1 MAEGVGARVELSELP
16 LKYPG
21 LAPWEIWL
29 SEAQERMVVA
39 VADTAP
45 LFEACE
51 RYGVECID
59 IGEFTGDERLIVTYE
74 GTTVVDIDTNFL
86 HDGRPQ
92 RQLNAVMP
100 KPDRTPMSAESFN
113 SVFGTLDVAAT
124 TLRLLAHPNIASK
137 ESIIRRYDHE
147 IGGATLVRPIIGA
160 QNDGHADGVVLA
172 DPLSSSGI
180 AVGIGVNP
188 WMGIIDAERM
198 ALAVVDEAMRNVVAV
213 GADPRTVALLDNFSW
228 GDPQR
233 PTTLGELVAAVDGCC
248 QAARAFGAPFVS
260 GKDSLNNEYF
270 GSDDQRHAVPP
281 TLVITAMAHV
291 PNADAVVTPDFKQS
305 GNVLILLGRTLCEF
319 GGSHLAMLNEV
330 AGGVVPSF
338 DTKAPQRYQ
347 KLHEAIQNGDVE
359 SCHDVSEGGIAVA
372 IAEMAMAG
380 RLGAEITV
388 AQSLTPAWWYFSES
402 CGRLILEVKHE
413 SVAVIRDR
421 FGDDAQIIGRVVDE
435 QVLSVGNGQTLT
447 IEEMLTSWQGAS

>member
-1 MAEGVGARVELSELP
+1 
-16 LKYPG
+16 
-21 LAPWEIWL
+21 
-29 SEAQERMVVA
+29 
-39 VADTAP
+39 
-45 LFEACE
+45 
-51 RYGVECID
+51 
-59 IGEFTGDERLIVTYE
+59 
-74 GTTVVDIDTNFL
+74 
-86 HDGRPQ
+86 
-92 RQLNAVMP
+92 
-100 KPDRTPMSAESFN
+100 
-113 SVFGTLDVAAT
+113 
-124 TLRLLAHPNIASK
+124 
-137 ESIIRRYDHE
+137 
-147 IGGATLVRPIIGA
+147 
-160 QNDGHADGVVLA
+160 
-172 DPLSSSGI
+172 
-180 AVGIGVNP
+180 
-188 WMGIIDAERM
+188 
-198 ALAVVDEAMRNVVAV
+198 
-213 GADPRTVALLDNFSW
+213 
-228 GDPQR
+228 
-233 PTTLGELVAAVDGCC
+233 
-248 QAARAFGAPFVS
+248 
-260 GKDSLNNEYF
+260 
-270 GSDDQRHAVPP
+270 
-281 TLVITAMAHV
+281 MAHV
-291 PNADAVVTPDFKQS
+291 PGVDAVVTPDLKQS

-319 GGSHLAMLNEV
+319 GGSHLAMLNDV

>member
-1 MAEGVGARVELSELP
+1 
-16 LKYPG
+16 
-21 LAPWEIWL
+21 
-29 SEAQERMVVA
+29 
-39 VADTAP
+39 
-45 LFEACE
+45 
-51 RYGVECID
+51 
-59 IGEFTGDERLIVTYE
+59 
-74 GTTVVDIDTNFL
+74 
-86 HDGRPQ
+86 
-92 RQLNAVMP
+92 
-100 KPDRTPMSAESFN
+100 
-113 SVFGTLDVAAT
+113 
-124 TLRLLAHPNIASK
+124 LAHPNIASK

-198 ALAVVDEAMRNVVAV
+198 ALAVVDEAMRNVVAS

-270 GSDDQRHAVPP
+270 GSDNQRHAVPP

-291 PNADAVVTPDFKQS
+291 PGVDAVVTPDLKQS

-319 GGSHLAMLNEV
+319 GGSHLAMLNDV